1 MLSLLPDMME
11 DSWENWLSHL
21 EMNDDFGCT
30 NAVSFDEMVRFNN
43 DSSNVVAAIG
53 PKVEYTDSYLKSS
66 EEEFGTSCYWPKRGV
81 ENNHELEAKTI
92 RDNDRGTKRA
102 RTSTETQ
109 YHVMS
114 ERKRRQDIAEKFL
127 ALSATIPGLKKAT
140 VLREALNYMQQ
151 LQQRIAVLEKAG
163 GNKNKSIK
171 SLIITKSRLC
181 SASCETNS
189 ISEVLPEVEAR
200 GLGKEVLIRIYCEK
214 RKGII
219 LKLLALLKDLHLSIA
234 SSSVLPFGNSIL
246 NIIII
251 AQMSEK
257 YNMTVNDLAKSLK
270 QIF

>member
-1 MLSLLPDMME
+1 
-11 DSWENWLSHL
+11 
-21 EMNDDFGCT
+21 MNDDFGCT

-127 ALSATIPGLKKAT
+127 ALSATIPGLKK
-140 VLREALNYMQQ
+140 V
-151 LQQRIAVLEKAG
+151 
-163 GNKNKSIK
+163 
-171 SLIITKSRLC
+171 C
-181 SASCETNS
+181 
-189 ISEVLPEVEAR
+189 
-200 GLGKEVLIRIYCEK
+200 
-214 RKGII
+214 
-219 LKLLALLKDLHLSIA
+219 
-234 SSSVLPFGNSIL
+234 
-246 NIIII
+246 
-251 AQMSEK
+251 
-257 YNMTVNDLAKSLK
+257 
-270 QIF
+270 